1 VGGGHTHIFLTERKI
16 FLEDKTVGFAVC
28 GSFCTHA
35 KAMAALE
42 QVKARF
48 ARVVPIVSE
57 VVADTDTR
65 FGKAHDL
72 MREME
77 RICDCR
83 VISTV
88 KAAEPIGPQKLLDL
102 LIICP
107 CTGNTLGKLAAGI
120 TDTSVT
126 MAAKAH
132 LRNSRP
138 LVAALSTNDGLAA
151 SAASIGALLPRK
163 HIYFVPFGQDDF
175 EKKPTSLVADFSLV
189 ADAAQ
194 AALEGRQL
202 QPILLRG

>member
-1 VGGGHTHIFLTERKI
+1 ME
-16 FLEDKTVGFAVC
+16 
-28 GSFCTHA
+28 
-35 KAMAALE
+35 ALE

-57 VVADTDTR
+57 VTADTDTR
-65 FGKAHDL
+65 FGRAHDL

-83 VISTV
+83 VISSIQ
-88 KAAEPIGPQKLLDL
+88 AAEPIGPQKLLDL

-107 CTGNTLGKLAAGI
+107 CTGNTLGKLAAGV

-132 LRNSRP
+132 LRNCRP
-138 LVAALSTNDGLAA
+138 LLIAPSTNDGLAA

-163 HIYFVPFGQDDF
+163 YIYFVPFGQDDL

-194 AALEGRQL
+194 AALEGYQL
-202 QPILLRG
+202 QPLLLRA

>member
-1 VGGGHTHIFLTERKI
+1 M
-16 FLEDKTVGFAVC
+16 EDKTVGFAVC

-35 KAMAALE
+35 RAMEALE

-57 VVADTDTR
+57 VVAGTDTR
-65 FGKAHDL
+65 FGTAHDL

-83 VISTV
+83 VVSSV
-88 KAAEPIGPQKLLDL
+88 REAEPIGPKKLLDL

-107 CTGNTLGKLAAGI
+107 CTGNTLGKLAAGV
-120 TDTSVT
+120 TDSSVT

-132 LRNSRP
+132 LRNERP
-138 LVAALSTNDGLAA
+138 VLIAPSTNDGLAA

-163 HIYFVPFGQDDF
+163 YIYFVPFGQDDF
-175 EKKPTSLVADFSLV
+175 QNKPTSLVADFSQV

-202 QPILLRG
+202 QPLLLRG